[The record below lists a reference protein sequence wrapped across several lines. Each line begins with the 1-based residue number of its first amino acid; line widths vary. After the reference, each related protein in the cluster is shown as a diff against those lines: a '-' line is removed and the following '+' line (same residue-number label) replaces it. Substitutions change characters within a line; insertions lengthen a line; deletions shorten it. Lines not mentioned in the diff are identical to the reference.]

1 MVSFRPKGFFK
12 RLQAGVVFIF
22 GLSTYSLAD
31 SVKIDNIPVSSG
43 IDNTQI
49 FIKHNIVGQ
58 EGSDSGDVTSFPP
71 MVNSKA
77 LRSWTNPYSTNLLS
91 SDNRPTNSLTY
102 FNADLVAKDN
112 VGDGVTTSNYLYF
125 VISSPLDYGRKDY
138 KIDVDIWGNG
148 SSNSPYFSKTYGL
161 QDLVSNKSSKT
172 DTWGLTNLSN
182 NTKYGRVIMTPL
194 TNIYSSGYS
203 VNIENGTNFGLSPT
217 NFSNIPYGG
226 SITVGVANIYYTNGS
241 GSRQKFAGFEKVH

>member
-1 MVSFRPKGFFK
+1 MGFRKIKRVVRQTLASALFFV
-12 RLQAGVVFIF
+12 LPTF
-22 GLSTYSLAD
+22 SSLAND
-31 SVKIDNIPVSSG
+31 SVRLDNLPTDPLMSG
-43 IDNTQI
+43 TQVILAHNSFGNEYFDFGDSTI
-49 FIKHNIVGQ
+49 FPLRTN
-58 EGSDSGDVTSFPP
+58 
-71 MVNSKA
+71 NCLKA
-77 LRSWTNPYSTNLLS
+77 WTNPYSTNLLS
-91 SDNRPTNSLTY
+91 VDNRPTNSLTS

-112 VGDGVTTSNYLYF
+112 VGDGVTTSNYLSF

-217 NFSNIPYGG
+217 NFSNIPSGG